1 MFEIDA
7 KHTLKVIL
15 LCGGKGERLYPL
27 TNDIPKPLLKIKDK
41 PILSYIIEHLA
52 KYDLHDLVITTG
64 YKADRI
70 SDFIYK
76 NYPESGFKLV
86 DSGDVDIIKRI
97 QDGMVDDNDF
107 LVLYGD
113 TISNI
118 QIDKLVRYHRS
129 NDKPATMTVWPFRTQ
144 FGIVD
149 LGKDGQ
155 VVGFQEK
162 PKLDKWINIGYF
174 LFSNEFK
181 SVIKAYD
188 SFEVFLK
195 AISEKR
201 MLNAFKHEGVHITIN
216 TLKELTDAEQNIDR
230 IGVAYDK

>member
-1 MFEIDA
+1 MFELNA

-76 NYPESGFKLV
+76 NYSESGFKLV

-97 QDGMVDDNDF
+97 QDAMADDNDF
-107 LVLYGD
+107 MVLYGD

-118 QIDKLVRYHRS
+118 QIDELVRYHRS
-129 NDKPATMTVWPFRTQ
+129 NDKPATMTVWQLRSQ

-149 LGKDGQ
+149 LGEDGE
-155 VVGFQEK
+155 VLGFQEK

-174 LFSNEFK
+174 LFSHELK
-181 SVIKAYD
+181 SMIQDYY
-188 SFEVFLK
+188 SFEGFLK

-201 MLNAFKHEGVHITIN
+201 MLNAFKHEGIHITIN
-216 TLKELTDAEQNIDR
+216 TLKELSEAEQNIDR
-230 IGVAYDK
+230 I